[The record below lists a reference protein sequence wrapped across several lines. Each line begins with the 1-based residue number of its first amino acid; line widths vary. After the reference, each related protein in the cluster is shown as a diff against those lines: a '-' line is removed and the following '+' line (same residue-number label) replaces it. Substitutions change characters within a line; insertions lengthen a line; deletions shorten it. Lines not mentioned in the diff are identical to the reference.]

1 MNRIPE
7 NYRKRDQCFRTVQ
20 ALDTLGTGFGPNVG
34 KGKGKGKVVPV
45 LFLTKHHDME
55 AYWERRG
62 IVPSTLDVTLGG
74 GEWLASRPGSFTPN
88 ERPTGIHWIG
98 A

>member
-1 MNRIPE
+1 MLSCCEHGNEPFDSIKLENFLTPE
-7 NYRKRDQCFRTVQ
+7 RFSSPQKR
-20 ALDTLGTGFGPNVG
+20 L
-34 KGKGKGKVVPV
+34 

-74 GEWLASRPGSFTPN
+74 GEWLASHPGSFTPN